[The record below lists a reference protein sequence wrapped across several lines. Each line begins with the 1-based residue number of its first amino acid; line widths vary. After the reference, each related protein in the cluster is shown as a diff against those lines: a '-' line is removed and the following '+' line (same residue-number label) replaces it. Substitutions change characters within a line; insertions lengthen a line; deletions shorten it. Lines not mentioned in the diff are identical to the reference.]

1 MAIEN
6 VYYCEKCNKTM
17 GGDQFYS
24 SNNLEK
30 YPNEGKLNQCKKCIT
45 MHVDNW
51 NPDTYLWILQEIDV
65 PYIPEEWNKLMVT
78 YAKDKSKLTGLSII
92 GRYLSKMKL
101 KQFKDYRWKD
111 NEFLQ
116 ELNNSKI
123 EQTMKRQG
131 YDAQQIAQ
139 AINKATFD
147 IPTEELTEPVYQT
160 IEENEEPQEDYFA
173 QQSGS
178 DNDFDDDLTEEDRL
192 YLRLKWGK
200 TYKPEEWIRL
210 EQLYKEMMD
219 SYDIQ
224 SAGHID
230 TLKLICKT
238 SLKANQLID
247 IGDVE
252 GFQKMS
258 KVYDSL
264 MKSGKFT
271 AAQNKSESGEFI
283 DSISELV
290 ELCEKEG
297 FIPRYYTETPMD
309 KVDETLADLKGYT
322 RSLVIEE
329 MNLGNLIEN
338 AVKEMARQESKEEDE
353 DIEDDL
359 DIEEIEAL
367 KDEDFESYNE
377 FLDEEISA
385 DWIGGLNYGFTK
397 FIRSQLAKKK
407 SRFVGRACSSYY
419 SRGTLL
425 YLFLA

>member
-1 MAIEN
+1 MNGPEIKQQ
-6 VYYCEKCNKTM
+6 YYCEKCNRTM
-17 GGDQFYS
+17 SATEFYT

-30 YPNEGKLNQCKKCIT
+30 YPDGGKLNQCKKCIT

-65 PYIPEEWNKLMVT
+65 PYVPDEWNKLMAT
-78 YAKDKSKLTGLSII
+78 YAKDKSKVTGVSIL

-101 KQFKDYRWKD
+101 KQFRDYRWKD

-131 YDAQQIAQ
+131 YDAQTITQ
-139 AINKATFD
+139 ALTKATFD
-147 IPTEELTEPVYQT
+147 LPLGELQQPQYIEQEQQQ
-160 IEENEEPQEDYFA
+160 EENEVEDYFA
-173 QQSGS
+173 NEQDTS
-178 DNDFDDDLTEEDRL
+178 FIDDLTDEDRI

-200 TYKPEEWIRL
+200 TYKPEEWVRL
-210 EQLYKEMMD
+210 EQLYNEMME

-258 KVYDSL
+258 RVYDQL

-271 AAQNKSESGEFI
+271 AAQNKTETGEYV
-283 DSISELV
+283 DSIAELV
-290 ELCEKEG
+290 ELCERQGYIER
-297 FIPRYYTETPMD
+297 FYIDEPND
-309 KVDETLADLKGYT
+309 KVDETIKDMQHYT
-322 RSLVIEE
+322 KTLIERETNLSALVEQAVKQNMQEDEAEKEDTDEIIFDDIDEVEKELTDTDFIDFNNFIEE
-329 MNLGNLIEN
+329 DADEN
-338 AVKEMARQESKEEDE
+338 SLFEEDE
-353 DIEDDL
+353 
-359 DIEEIEAL
+359 
-367 KDEDFESYNE
+367 
-377 FLDEEISA
+377 
-385 DWIGGLNYGFTK
+385 
-397 FIRSQLAKKK
+397 
-407 SRFVGRACSSYY
+407 
-419 SRGTLL
+419 
-425 YLFLA
+425 